1 MSSLVVVE
9 LSDLWTTSNSIA
21 SEFGR
26 RHNNVMRELE
36 RLIERGVID
45 VREIAHISYT
55 DSLNRKQRAY
65 KLNERAFLTAMPF
78 IGGDKAEAGQKRL
91 VDEFLSM
98 RKELS
103 RQAIQ
108 RQDAYW
114 QQKRVE
120 GKTVRLALTDA
131 VREFVSY
138 AKAQGSQN
146 AEKYYMSITKMEY
159 SALELVKQASDKNFR
174 DTLDA
179 VQHTELTVVEL
190 AAQQALRDGMAE
202 GLHYKDIYQMAKVA
216 CVQLSQQLRKYLPR
230 HAANAPLARRIARAA

>member
-1 MSSLVVVE
+1 MSALVNIK
-9 LSDLWTTSNSIA
+9 SGDLWTTSNSIA
-21 SEFGR
+21 AEFGR

-36 RLIERGVID
+36 RLIARGVID
-45 VREIAHISYT
+45 VRDFAHISYT
-55 DSLNRKQRAY
+55 DTLNRTQRAY
-65 KLNERAFLTAMPF
+65 ELNERAFLTAMPF

-91 VDEFLSM
+91 VDEFLAM

-103 RQAIQ
+103 RQALQ

-120 GKTVRLALTDA
+120 GKGVRLALTDA
-131 VREFVSY
+131 VQEFVSY

-159 SALELVKQASDKNFR
+159 SALELVKQASDKHFR

-190 AAQQALRDGMAE
+190 AAQQALREGMAE

-230 HAANAPLARRIARAA
+230 HAANAPLARRIARVA

>member
-1 MSSLVVVE
+1 MSNLVVVE
-9 LSDLWTTSNSIA
+9 LGDLWTTSDSIA

-26 RHNNVMRELE
+26 PHKNVMRDLD
-36 RLIERGVID
+36 RLIARGTID
-45 VREIAHISYT
+45 ALSFELISYI
-55 DSLNRKQRAY
+55 DSANRSQRAY

-103 RQAIQ
+103 RQALQ
-108 RQDAYW
+108 QQDAYW

-120 GKTVRLALTDA
+120 GKGVRLALTDA
-131 VREFVSY
+131 VQEFVSY

-159 SALELVKQASDKNFR
+159 SALELVKQASDKHFR

-190 AAQQALRDGMAE
+190 AAQQALRQGMAE

-216 CVQLSQQLRKYLPR
+216 CVQLAQQLRKYLPR
-230 HAANAPLARRIARAA
+230 QAANAPLARRIARAA